1 MPLLETPRAAEFLE
15 LLRARLPEKT
25 LKHTLSVAQTMLGM
39 ADQAGVDPNKAVTA
53 GLLHD
58 YCKALKPATLL
69 QRAAEYGIS
78 ITEAQRANP
87 NALLHGPVAAEE
99 AWRELG
105 VEDPEVHEAIYW
117 HTTGKP
123 GLGRVGQALYVAD
136 FCEPTRPIV
145 QAAEARHILAEEG
158 FEPALLY
165 VTREKAAHVRAKGAA
180 EPITEAFLEWVNAEF
195 GS

>member
-25 LKHTLSVAQTMLGM
+25 LKHSLSVALTMLGM
-39 ADQAGVDPNKAVTA
+39 AEQAGVDPIKAVTA

-58 YCKALKPATLL
+58 YCKGLEPATLL
-69 QRAAEYGIS
+69 ERAAEYGIP

-87 NALLHGPVAAEE
+87 SALLHGPVAAEE
-99 AWRELG
+99 TWRELG
-105 VEDPEVHEAIYW
+105 VEDPEVHEAIYC

-136 FCEPTRPIV
+136 FCEPTRTIPE
-145 QAAEARHILAEEG
+145 AAETRRILAEEG

-165 VTREKAAHVRAKGAA
+165 VTREKAAHVRSKGAA
-180 EPITEAFLEWVNAEF
+180 EPITEAFLEWVNTEF
-195 GS
+195 AS